1 MLRSTIATTLR
12 RLEEPRRRRTAAG
25 GLLLGS
31 LGLLGGMWLLLPDPH
46 SATPTVRE
54 DTVGTATSALLS
66 GPDQVILPLPGEGG
80 VQVETLLRHRLPDVE
95 VLDATV
101 VNTDQVTA
109 ELDSEVPGATRLMIT
124 STAVHACDR
133 YAGSV
138 VVTSRHPDT
147 RRDHLFIDLRF
158 ADCEGITAVPA
169 APASVNDTSR
179 TWGGDGRAPWYSP
192 PQPDPRPPSTDSDP
206 SASDPT
212 PAPTATAEPTGE
224 PTGDSSPA
232 PAPTAEPTAEPTS
245 QPTSDGGG
253 DSDGDGGGAGDEDT
267 GGDGSSSG
275 DTSSGSSTDTS
286 GTASGSDP
294 SDG

>member
-1 MLRSTIATTLR
+1 MRRSTIPTTLR

-25 GLLLGS
+25 GLLLAS
-31 LGLLGGMWLLLPDPH
+31 LGLLGGMWLLLPAPH
-46 SATPTVRE
+46 TATPTVQE
-54 DTVGTATSALLS
+54 DAVGTTTSALLS
-66 GPDQVILPLPGEGG
+66 GPDRVILPLPGEDG

-109 ELDSEVPGATRLMIT
+109 ELDPDVPGATRLMIT
-124 STAVHACDR
+124 SSAVHTCDR
-133 YAGSV
+133 YAGSII
-138 VVTSRHPDT
+138 VTSRHPDT

-158 ADCEGITAVPA
+158 ADCEGVTAVPA

-192 PQPDPRPPSTDSDP
+192 PQPDPRPPSTDSEP

-212 PAPTATAEPTGE
+212 PEPTATAEPTSE
-224 PTGDSSPA
+224 PTDDSSPA
-232 PAPTAEPTAEPTS
+232 PAPTAEPTAQPTS
-245 QPTSDGGG
+245 QPTSDAGG
-253 DSDGDGGGAGDEDT
+253 DSGGDGDADS